1 MSRISNLS
9 IRTRVIAAF
18 ATVLFVT
25 VGLGLFAKA
34 RIGEVNEEAVD
45 IRNNWLPATR
55 DLGTLASVTE
65 RIRSNQAVQLL
76 ASTPDEAARLRD
88 RMPAILAARDA
99 AWKHYEPTVTP
110 GEERRLAD
118 AYLEAWNGYQAMSK
132 TWREMIDAHDPAV
145 NEFFTATM
153 QPQFDKLRALSAQ
166 TLELNAGEGT
176 KAADRGAAIFVSAST
191 YILVAIGLATVLCL
205 VCGVMIV
212 FSVSRP
218 IGRMTTAMRQLAD
231 HDLTTQIEGVGLTNE
246 IGQMAAAVQVFKD
259 NMVRGDELAAEQAE
273 QQRLKD
279 ERARQLDVL
288 TKDFEAKASSLVGIL
303 SAAATELN
311 ATAQSMSA
319 TAEETNAQSVAVA
332 AASEQASANV
342 QTVASATEELVAS
355 IHEIGT
361 QVVQSS
367 KVAADA
373 VNAAERT
380 DETVKN
386 LASSAH
392 KIGEV
397 VRLIQDIAS
406 QTNLLALNATIE
418 AARAGEAGKGFAVVA
433 SEVKA
438 LANQT
443 SRATEEIATQVG
455 EVQSATKDAVQ
466 AIESIRIKIG
476 ELSQIASG
484 IASAI
489 EEQGAAT
496 QEIARNV
503 QEAARGTQEV
513 SSNITAVKE
522 AATQTGAA
530 AEQVLGSS
538 AQLSQEANQLSREVG
553 DFLAGVKAA

>member
-1 MSRISNLS
+1 MSRISNVS

-18 ATVLFVT
+18 ATVLLVT
-25 VGLGLFAKA
+25 VTLGMFAKI
-34 RIGEVNEEAVD
+34 RLGEVNDAAVD
-45 IRNNWLPATR
+45 IRDNWLPATR
-55 DLGTLASVTE
+55 DLGVVASVTE
-65 RIRSNQAVQLL
+65 RFRSNQASQLL
-76 ASTPDEAARLRD
+76 AATPDEAARLRD
-88 RMPAILAARDA
+88 RVPQIEAGRDA
-99 AWKHYEPTVTP
+99 AWKHYAATITP

-118 AYLEAWNGYQAMSK
+118 AYLEAWNGYLAMSK
-132 TWREMIDAHDPAV
+132 TWRARFDAHDPTV
-145 NEFFTATM
+145 NEFFVQAM
-153 QPQFDKLRALSAQ
+153 QDQFDKMRALTTQ
-166 TLELNAGEGT
+166 MLELNAREGT
-176 KAADRGAAIFVSAST
+176 SSADQGAAIFNSAST
-191 YILVAIGLATVLCL
+191 TILVAIGLAAALCL
-205 VCGVMIV
+205 ICGFAIV
-212 FSVSRP
+212 ASVSRP
-218 IGRMTTAMRQLAD
+218 IGRMTGAMRRLAD
-231 HDLTTQIEGVGLTNE
+231 HDLTVEIEGVGRTNE

-259 NMVRGDELAAEQAE
+259 NMIHADGLAAQQAAD
-273 QQRLKD
+273 QRLKD
-279 ERARQLDVL
+279 ERTQRLDGL
-288 TKDFEAKASSLVGIL
+288 TRDFEAKASSLVGIL
-303 SAAATELN
+303 SSAATELN

-355 IHEIGT
+355 INEISH

-367 KVAADA
+367 KVAGDA
-373 VNAAERT
+373 VKEAERT
-380 DETVKN
+380 DETVQN
-386 LASSAH
+386 LAASAQ

-418 AARAGEAGKGFAVVA
+418 AARAGDAGKGFAVVA

-443 SRATEEIATQVG
+443 SRATEEIATQIG
-455 EVQSATKDAVQ
+455 EVQGATKDAVQ
-466 AIESIRIKIG
+466 AIEAIRGKIG

-489 EEQGAAT
+489 EQQGAAT

-538 AQLSQEANQLSREVG
+538 AQLSQEANQLSREVD